1 MTYLCP
7 DSTFA
12 QLPSS
17 ALQTRT
23 VPSLLPDASAL
34 PSGLQ
39 ATEYTPE
46 LPISVTYATVSYA
59 HAPDRALDVAS
70 TRYTSNRLP

>member
-1 MTYLCP
+1 MTYPCP

-23 VPSLLPDASAL
+23 VLSSLPDASSL

-39 ATEYTPE
+39 ATEFTQ
-46 LPISVTYATVSYA
+46 
-59 HAPDRALDVAS
+59 
-70 TRYTSNRLP
+70 

>member
-1 MTYLCP
+1 MQEIAFVTYLCP

-17 ALQTRT
+17 ALQTST
-23 VPSLLPDASAL
+23 VLSDDADARRV

-39 ATEYTPE
+39 ATAFTQP
-46 LPISVTYATVSYA
+46 LPNSVT
-59 HAPDRALDVAS
+59 
-70 TRYTSNRLP
+70 

>member
-1 MTYLCP
+1 MQGIAFVAYLCP

-23 VPSLLPDASAL
+23 VLSDDADARRL

-39 ATEYTPE
+39 ATAFTQS
-46 LPISVTYATVSYA
+46 LPNSVT
-59 HAPDRALDVAS
+59 
-70 TRYTSNRLP
+70 

>member
-1 MTYLCP
+1 MTYPCP

-23 VPSLLPDASAL
+23 VLSWLPDASSL

-39 ATEYTPE
+39 ATEYTC
-46 LPISVTYATVSYA
+46 LPISVT
-59 HAPDRALDVAS
+59 
-70 TRYTSNRLP
+70 

>member
-23 VPSLLPDASAL
+23 VVSNDPDAISL

-39 ATEYTPE
+39 ATAFTQL
-46 LPISVTYATVSYA
+46 LPNFSYIGNRQQRPLAGEVSLYF
-59 HAPDRALDVAS
+59 D
-70 TRYTSNRLP
+70 RYTCNCI